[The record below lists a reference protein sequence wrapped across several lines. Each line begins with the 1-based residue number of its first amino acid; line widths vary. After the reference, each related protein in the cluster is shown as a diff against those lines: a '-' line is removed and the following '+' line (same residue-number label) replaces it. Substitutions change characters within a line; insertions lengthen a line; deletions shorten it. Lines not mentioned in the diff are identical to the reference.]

1 MNIEKGSI
9 GAKAISAGVSLAVGL
24 GIATASK
31 EAKAE
36 DTVKQLTPITTAE
49 EVYCSDH
56 WSQTVVANYFDI
68 LHPEDRNKYLY
79 LGLPLTQGLQGNRLQ
94 GNASLNENDYRSD
107 LYREPLIPT
116 WVINGVADDH
126 EPRPWSNTIGLTL
139 IPEGIKNAK
148 QYAQFEIIQEKDNFY
163 TLKAA
168 GINEELNKRKN
179 LNVNLIVFKQE
190 VNCQNNQDLLR
201 TTILKRVAYK
211 YPLGALGKKVKLEN
225 GKTALQNFS
234 LNIPKTEQN
243 QCQMVAFIQDMK
255 TKEILAAGYTE
266 MVSGETALFNWDN
279 LPECTL
285 ENVQEAIK
293 YEGIGDLGRLLKN
306 LPQYRDKI
314 GLKEKVF
321 SVQKSKDLKYLS
333 LQLDYTDTEAQIYQ
347 VLAASLNSELKD
359 KAVFN
364 YNPKN
369 NQVDITFTEPINGD
383 KKLFSVFIK
392 INKPTIDG
400 FKEEHGYIHKDV
412 PFKMKNFY
420 ARDSQK
426 NLIKYQLREQKNCF
440 PVRMCTIENPFD
452 LKKNAN
458 IGKEDL
464 DLLLTVFGSQ
474 EGDKDWK
481 AEYDVYK
488 EGVSQGRIDIAD
500 VTAIIK
506 EIHEQDKL
514 REAIKAANPQ
524 AQLPELEIQI
534 EKIMPPFQL
543 TKNEAINE
551 QTISL
556 WLEKR
561 QAYQETIQKIKEMRK
576 TGELQAV

>member
-1 MNIEKGSI
+1 MTIEKGSI

-36 DTVKQLTPITTAE
+36 DTVKQLTPITAAMDS
-49 EVYCSDH
+49 Y
-56 WSQTVVANYFDI
+56 VANRWNQSIIADYHDV
-68 LHPEDRNKYLY
+68 LYPENKDKYLY
-79 LGLPLTQGLQGNRLQ
+79 LGLPYHFSLQGD
-94 GNASLNENDYRSD
+94 ASLKENND
-107 LYREPLIPT
+107 LVDFYNLTLCPA
-116 WVINGVADDH
+116 WVINGKPNIAVPD
-126 EPRPWSNTIGLTL
+126 TIGLQL
-139 IPEGIKNAK
+139 IPEGIKTAK
-148 QYAQFEIIQEKDNFY
+148 QYAQFEIISEKENVY
-163 TLKAA
+163 TLKVT
-168 GINEELNKRKN
+168 GINEELNKRAN
-179 LNVNLIVFKQE
+179 LNINLIVFQKE
-190 VNCQNNQDLLR
+190 VNCKNNKDVDR
-201 TTILKRVAYK
+201 TRILKRVAYK
-211 YPLGALGKKVKLEN
+211 YPLGALGKRIKLEN
-225 GKTALQNFS
+225 GQTVSNNLG
-234 LNIPKTEQN
+234 LINIPSVIQN
-243 QCQMVAFIQDMK
+243 QCQMVAFLQDMN

-266 MVSGETALFNWDN
+266 MVDGETALFNWDN

-285 ENVQEAIK
+285 ENVQDILKAPSPE
-293 YEGIGDLGRLLKN
+293 IGGLDDRERLLKN
-306 LPQYRDKI
+306 LPQYLDKT

-321 SVQKSKDLKYLS
+321 AVQKAKDLKYLS
-333 LQLDYTDTEAQIYQ
+333 LQLDYTANESQIYE
-347 VLAASLNSELKD
+347 VLAASLNPELKD

-392 INKPTIDG
+392 INKPTVDG
-400 FKEEHGYIHKDV
+400 VKNEDSSNDKIERFV
-412 PFKMKNFY
+412 NSVNFKMREFS
-420 ARDSQK
+420 ARDSQN
-426 NLIKYQLREQKNCF
+426 NLIKYQLREQKNYF

-458 IGKEDL
+458 IDKEDL

-474 EGDKDWK
+474 EGDKDWN

-488 EGVSQGRIDIAD
+488 EGVSSCRIDIAD

-506 EIHEQDKL
+506 EIHEQDNL

-524 AQLPELEIQI
+524 AKLPELEIQI

-561 QAYQETIQKIKEMRK
+561 QAYQETIQKIKEMRNL
-576 TGELQAV
+576 TAI